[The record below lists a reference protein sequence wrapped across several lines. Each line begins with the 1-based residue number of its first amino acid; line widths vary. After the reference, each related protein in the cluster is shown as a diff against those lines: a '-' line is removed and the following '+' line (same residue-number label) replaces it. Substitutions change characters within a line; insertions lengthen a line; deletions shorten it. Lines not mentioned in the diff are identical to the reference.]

1 MSFYGLLTL
10 HPATHSSEE
19 IILNSF
25 FYSEL
30 KPNDLI
36 AIYDPEHHEHRLIVR
51 VPNEK
56 PTPSTLEI
64 SIQKSIA
71 EAVSL
76 IQYTKV
82 VVERITEADA
92 ALDFVELSF
101 KRQYLQRSNMYRFKQ
116 SLIGRTLHLNQN
128 ITINGMQASVQEVKN
143 KDTIPSDNKRSGLIT
158 ESTKFVFRSKSARI
172 IWLVQISAEM
182 WDIDPVSQNSCF
194 LDFIICFLSFSVLSL
209 VS

>member
-30 KPNDLI
+30 KPNDLV

-92 ALDFVELSF
+92 TLDFVELSF

-116 SLIGRTLHLNQN
+116 SLIGRTLHINQN
-128 ITINGMQASVQEVKN
+128 VNINGMQASVQEVKN
-143 KDTIPSDNKRSGLIT
+143 RDSLNIRSGLIT

-182 WDIDPVSQNSCF
+182 WDIDPVTKPASVSLFSYFSSPSF
-194 LDFIICFLSFSVLSL
+194 LTGRRSL
-209 VS
+209 F